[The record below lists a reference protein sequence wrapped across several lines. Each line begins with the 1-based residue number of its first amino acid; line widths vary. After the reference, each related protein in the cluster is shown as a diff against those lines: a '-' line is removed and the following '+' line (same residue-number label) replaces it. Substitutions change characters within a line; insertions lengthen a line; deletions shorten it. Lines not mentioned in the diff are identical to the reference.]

1 MSLQRT
7 FAVIK
12 PDAVANGNVGD
23 ILSAI
28 ETNGFK
34 IVAMKLMHLT
44 KSQAEGFYHVHKER
58 PFFGELVTFMT
69 EGPIVAMIL
78 EKEDAIL
85 AWRNLM
91 GATNPAQAEEGTLR
105 KRFGSGI
112 ERNATHGSDAVDTAA
127 FETSYFFNAMERVG

>member
-7 FAVIK
+7 LALIK
-12 PDAVANGNVGD
+12 PDAVANGHVGD
-23 ILSAI
+23 IIAAI
-28 ETNGFK
+28 EKEGFGL
-34 IVAMKLMHLT
+34 VAMKLMHLT

-58 PFFGELVTFMT
+58 PFFNDLVTFMT

-78 EKEDAIL
+78 EKDGAIA

-91 GATNPAQAEEGTLR
+91 GATNPDQAEEGTLR

-112 ERNATHGSDAVDTAA
+112 ERNATHGSDAEDTAA
-127 FETSYFFNAMERVG
+127 FETRYFFNATEMNG